1 MQKSR
6 LIKTL
11 VFALAMVLTITAI
24 PILNWSTASSSGGV
38 IFKSTSTLQTVK
50 LDQNLSSFEDLQTLT
65 VSAAKGE
72 TDATQFI
79 VNSAKEITNYDLVAT
94 DLTCGQ
100 STISAENIDVY
111 VQIYTYAT
119 DNVLF
124 VGTYGGGYYPDCL
137 IPISYIK
144 NAKENN
150 VNIFST
156 SALRYASELYDFN
169 EEKEIISIGGGGLF
183 QEYSIH
189 QVEIIVRVMGI
200 GAEKV
205 KVESA
210 YGDGYIADIL
220 YADGRKAQL
229 NYDKKSD
236 FYVTVTTKDGKE
248 EKRHLASDYFK
259 NLLEKIAIFFE
270 TGKTDFNQEQT
281 LEVMKIRE
289 GAVKGTENLGV
300 WLDL

>member
-1 MQKSR
+1 MKKVGFIDLYISEWHANNYPAWLEEVSKNLNNEYKVCYAYAPVDVSPVDGKTTDEWCKERDVEKCTSIKELCEKSDNIAI
-6 LIKTL
+6 LAPSNPEVHLELAKEAFKYASGKNVYIDKT
-11 VFALAMVLTITAI
+11 FAPDLAT
-24 PILNWSTASSSGGV
+24 
-38 IFKSTSTLQTVK
+38 
-50 LDQNLSSFEDLQTLT
+50 
-65 VSAAKGE
+65 
-72 TDATQFI
+72 
-79 VNSAKEITNYDLVAT
+79 AKEIYRL
-94 DLTCGQ
+94 
-100 STISAENIDVY
+100 
-111 VQIYTYAT
+111 
-119 DNVLF
+119 
-124 VGTYGGGYYPDCL
+124 
-137 IPISYIK
+137 
-144 NAKENN
+144 AKENN

-169 EEKEIISIGGGGLF
+169 EEKEIVSIGGGGLF
-183 QEYSIH
+183 EEYSIH

-210 YGDGYIADIL
+210 YGDGFIADIL
-220 YADGRKAQL
+220 YKDGRKAQL

-236 FYVTVTTKDGKE
+236 FYVTVTTKEGKE

-270 TGKTDFNQEQT
+270 TGKTDFDKEQT

-289 GAVKGTENLGV
+289 GAVKGSKNLGV

>member
-1 MQKSR
+1 MKKVGFIDLYISEWHANNYPAW
-6 LIKTL
+6 LEEVSKNL
-11 VFALAMVLTITAI
+11 GYDYKVYYAYAPVDVS
-24 PILNWSTASSSGGV
+24 PVDN
-38 IFKSTSTLQTVK
+38 KSTIEWCKEKGAEKCASIKELCEKSDNIAILAPSNPEVHLELAEETFKYAGGKNVYIDKT
-50 LDQNLSSFEDLQTLT
+50 FAPDLAT
-65 VSAAKGE
+65 AK
-72 TDATQFI
+72 
-79 VNSAKEITNYDLVAT
+79 K
-94 DLTCGQ
+94 
-100 STISAENIDVY
+100 
-111 VQIYTYAT
+111 IYELADKY
-119 DNVLF
+119 
-124 VGTYGGGYYPDCL
+124 
-137 IPISYIK
+137 
-144 NAKENN
+144 N

-169 EEKEIISIGGGGLF
+169 NEKEIISIGGGGLF

-205 KVESA
+205 KVEQA
-210 YGDGYIADIL
+210 YGDGFIADIL
-220 YADGRKAQL
+220 YKDGRKAQL

-270 TGKTDFNQEQT
+270 TGKTDFDRSQT

-289 GAVKGTENLGV
+289 GAVKGTQNLGV